1 MTIFRGD
8 KIILDDGDIDDDKNM
23 IKKKKQRK
31 KNSRVRRSW
40 KKKKKHDDIKN
51 EYLAEYQQG
60 ASRSMLFV
68 NVRY

>member
-23 IKKKKQRK
+23 IKKKKEK
-31 KNSRVRRSW
+31 KRIVECDDHE